1 MNVLVCFSEILFPSQ
16 LPMWVDQR
24 DQLCLLF
31 TCLGYVCAGASVCF
45 CVFMYVHVCAHMYV
59 CVRACAGGG
68 VGEVMERVASP
79 H

>member
-1 MNVLVCFSEILFPSQ
+1 MLAFYMFGVCVCRCKCML
-16 LPMWVDQR
+16 
-24 DQLCLLF
+24 LCV
-31 TCLGYVCAGASVCF
+31 YVCMC
-45 CVFMYVHVCAHMYV
+45 VHVCAHMYV